1 MEKEYIKELDHTYL
15 VLGDGPADEDE
26 YSFQMVLRGRLPGVL
41 PLSIAMKDGKQS
53 LRADVTACTN
63 IASRFRS
70 MDLTGHDLRQIL
82 SAIRDTAL
90 KMPKLLMSAQDLYL
104 DPECIFLGAG
114 ADQILLCYVPH
125 LSESEPHSVRTLAE
139 FFLKKI
145 DHADSSA
152 ASLAYELFDQVSSD
166 SYILGT
172 ILQDLLKGQNQFST
186 SRSGSQPGTP
196 YSPGYQTDQPQ
207 GSGPQSAGSA
217 DFRAQTG
224 GPQTPGSADFRAQ
237 AGGPQSPGS
246 AAFRAQAYDP
256 QDSNSQAFRAQT
268 EGPQVFKARDTEY
281 DDFSRANA
289 RKVSPPGSRSSSRTR
304 SRRRPSSSAN
314 NGRSVSSK
322 NRRRSPKAKARRRRK
337 KSLLRRF
344 LPAIIILTCAG
355 AVILYFRMDLTQIA
369 GMGFLCSALIWMIH
383 NSMEKHENER
393 RNIWFD
399 DDCVSDDHF
408 YQSLRQE
415 LYAREEGGSPSSS
428 SGGFGFD
435 GYRYDSSKAVS
446 PGFDK
451 SNPGQYANSYDA
463 PDETDGRT
471 RMLRQGHPSLVS
483 LQKDRCPD
491 ITLSQEHLILGKS
504 KAKADVILPDNTVSR
519 KHARIERRMDGYY
532 VTDLFST
539 NGTFIDGHRIES
551 GQAVLLSD
559 GVQLTIS
566 SLHYRVTIPKS
577 RGEDLYPSQEA
588 V

>member
-15 VLGDGPADEDE
+15 VLGDGPIDEDE
-26 YSFQMVLRGRLPGVL
+26 YNFQMVLRGRLPGVL

-63 IASRFRS
+63 IASRFKN

-90 KMPKLLMSAQDLYL
+90 RMPKLLMSAQDLYL

-166 SYILGT
+166 SYILGN
-172 ILQDLLKGQNQFST
+172 ILQDLLKGQNQFNT

-196 YSPGYQTDQPQ
+196 HAPG
-207 GSGPQSAGSA
+207 S
-217 DFRAQTG
+217 
-224 GPQTPGSADFRAQ
+224 QTPGAANFHAQAGPQASGSAGFHAQ
-237 AGGPQSPGS
+237 AGGPQAPGSGAFRTQAGGPQAPGS
-246 AAFRAQAYDP
+246 ASFRAQAG
-256 QDSNSQAFRAQT
+256 
-268 EGPQVFKARDTEY
+268 GPQVFKARDTEY
-281 DDFSRANA
+281 EDFPRGNA
-289 RKVSPPGSRSSSRTR
+289 RKVSPSTSRSSRAHSRRHPSSSTGKGRSASSRTR
-304 SRRRPSSSAN
+304 
-314 NGRSVSSK
+314 K
-322 NRRRSPKAKARRRRK
+322 QSPRAKARRRRK
-337 KSLLRRF
+337 KSLLRRL
-344 LPAIIILTCAG
+344 LPAIVILTCAG

-399 DDCVSDDHF
+399 DDDCVSDDRF

-415 LYAREEGGSPSSS
+415 LYAHEEEGSPSSS
-428 SGGFGFD
+428 PGGSEFD
-435 GYRYDSSKAVS
+435 SYRYDSSETLS
-446 PGFDK
+446 SGFD
-451 SNPGQYANSYDA
+451 NRDPGKYAESYDSR
-463 PDETDGRT
+463 DETDGRT
-471 RMLRQGHPSLVS
+471 RMLRRDYPSLVS

-491 ITLSQEHLILGKS
+491 IALSREHLILGKS

-566 SLHYRVTIPKS
+566 SLHYRVTIPQS
-577 RGEDLYPSQEA
+577 RADDLYPSQEA